1 MISTEIR
8 NHPHIVNPETYLAG
22 CTCSYEHPAPPVT
35 LYSGE
40 NASQVLAE
48 DCRVIYGDRP
58 VLLLFDPETYAVAGA
73 DLQQRLQAEKVNL
86 ASYQFDSYPVATAA
100 LIEIVRG
107 LTKKVALVISVGSGT
122 INDLGKYSASED
134 SIDFWCL
141 PTAPSMN
148 GYTSGIAAIKVKGV
162 KRTLPAIPPKRIYA
176 IPEVIQQAPLKL
188 RQAGFCDVLAKV
200 VSDIDWQCESLLFSG
215 SYCGLPATMMAEV
228 EKTYSEHPE
237 GIGRGDESAVM
248 GLFNGLLISGVAMSL
263 AGSSAPAS
271 GGEHL
276 VSHFWDMRE
285 PITGRE
291 PELHGLQVG
300 VGIILSTACYRRL
313 SGLTAND
320 LPRQAEELFAAT
332 AARIPAIWG
341 PYTDEVAK
349 QFQGKREALLQF
361 DTLLP
366 QQWDK
371 LRDLFQQVQ
380 SPEYFA
386 DLFTRTGAPFNLEAF
401 RLTKDEFMLAA
412 LNSRA
417 IRERITVLDLAAHAG
432 VLEAAAEDALQ
443 LLRKFRFK
451 DSNRRFSYAE
461 KAAPATAD
469 NCPDGL
475 GNIVLSAF

>member
-1 MISTEIR
+1 MSAAIR
-8 NHPHIVNPETYLAG
+8 NHPRIVDPEICLAG
-22 CTCSYEHPAPPVT
+22 CTCDSEHPAPQVT
-35 LYSGE
+35 IYSGRD
-40 NASQVLAE
+40 ACQVLAE
-48 DCRVIYGDRP
+48 DCRAIYGDRP

-73 DLQQRLQAEKVNL
+73 DLQQRLQAENVNL
-86 ASYQFDSYPVATAA
+86 ISHQFDSNPVATAA
-100 LIEIVRG
+100 LIETVRAH
-107 LTKKVALVISVGSGT
+107 TKDVALVISVGSGT

-134 SIDFWCL
+134 HIDFWCL

-162 KRTLPAIPPKRIYA
+162 KRTLPAAPPKRIYSLPA
-176 IPEVIQQAPLKL
+176 VIQQAPLKL

-215 SYCGLPATMMAEV
+215 GYCGLPAAMMAEV
-228 EKTYSEHPE
+228 EHSYSEHPE
-237 GIGRGDESAVM
+237 EIGKGDESAVM
-248 GLFNGLLISGVAMSL
+248 GLFHGLLISGVAMSL

-300 VGIILSTACYRRL
+300 VGIILSTACYQRL
-313 SGLTAND
+313 RQLDRDD
-320 LPRQAEELFAAT
+320 LPRQAEPLFTET

-341 PYTDEVAK
+341 PYADEVAK
-349 QFQGKREALLQF
+349 QFDNKRDALLQF

-366 QQWDK
+366 QKWDE
-371 LRDLFQQVQ
+371 LQTLFQQVQ

-386 DLFTRTGAPFNLEAF
+386 DLFARTGAPFNLEAF
-401 RLTKDEFMLAA
+401 RLSKDEFMLAA

-432 VLEAAAEDALQ
+432 VLEAAADDALQ
-443 LLRKFRFK
+443 LLR
-451 DSNRRFSYAE
+451 
-461 KAAPATAD
+461 
-469 NCPDGL
+469 
-475 GNIVLSAF
+475 